1 LPTALPR
8 KQKEMRRKQKE
19 MRRKQKEMRRK
30 QKEMRRKQKEIRRKI
45 ALASVFYFKIFYFFA
60 SFLRLARYQ
69 PDL

>member
-1 LPTALPR
+1 
-8 KQKEMRRKQKE
+8 
-19 MRRKQKEMRRK
+19 MRRK